1 MDKLDFKK
9 RDKALYSG
17 KVGRIDRLM
26 VPPMN
31 YLMID
36 GEGGPV
42 GESYPPSLAA
52 LYGLSYGLKFLS
64 KTECEKDFVVGP
76 LQGLWWAED
85 MNTFITR
92 QKDQWLWT
100 MMIRQ
105 PEWLTQEHLEQ
116 VRAQTI
122 AKNAKKKEPPTSE
135 TLLRK
140 VRLESYDE
148 RDCVQVLHVGSYDD
162 EGPILDKMHNEYIPE
177 HGLKMHMKH
186 HEIYLND
193 PRRIAPEKLKT
204 VLRQPVTRL

>member
-1 MDKLDFKK
+1 MEKLDFKK
-9 RDKALYSG
+9 RDKAYYAG
-17 KVGRIDRLM
+17 KVGRFDRLE

-64 KTECEKDFVVGP
+64 KTELEKDFVVGP

-105 PEWLTQEHLEQ
+105 PEWLTQDHLEQ

-135 TLLRK
+135 ALLRI
-140 VRLESYDE
+140 VRLETYKE
-148 RDCVQVLHVGSYDD
+148 GDCVQVLHVGSYDD
-162 EGPILDKMHNEYIPE
+162 EGPILHKMHHEYIPE
-177 HGLKMHMKH
+177 QGLKMYMKH

-193 PRRIAPEKLKT
+193 PRRVAPEKLKT
-204 VLRQPVTRL
+204 ILRQPVRPV